1 MTFRTRH
8 VLAGGLA
15 ATGLL
20 ATAALPGVS
29 SPSAAGTAGPAPTA
43 TATPTPTPSPTVAWQ
58 PCTGAAAYDCAH
70 VRVPKDYSRPDAGTF
85 RLAVARLPARDQEH
99 RIGSLFVNFGGP
111 GGSGVQTLVS
121 NGTRLFQRLNQRFDI
136 VSFDPRG
143 VGQSTPAIDCRVN
156 QERSGPFGQPFGTPR
171 NLHPR
176 QLVAADEHYLQR
188 CRRLNPGVLPYVSTA
203 NVARDMDRLRQAV
216 GDRRLSYLGLSYGS
230 YLGAT
235 YGAMF
240 PDSYR
245 ALALEGP
252 VDPVQYAR
260 DPIAVMAATSAALER
275 AKGRFLQDC
284 AAHPGGCS
292 GFGHGEP
299 GAALDRLVDRLDD
312 RPLEVGARRLD
323 GDDVRVALATGLHSA
338 HTWGD
343 LGSALVAAQQGDGAP
358 LRLLAD
364 YYYGRLDDGSY
375 RPSLDAFFAITAA
388 DQRNPDGLRPY
399 LRAGRQSWHAFP
411 HGYWLSGYTT
421 HLWGAD
427 RVRAR
432 DVMRGPFTLPE
443 SSPTALVVGTTYD
456 PASPYEGA
464 QAMVRALGDARLLT
478 LVGDG
483 HGAYGGESACIDS
496 GVNRYLLSGALPP
509 AGTRCHPDK

>member
-1 MTFRTRH
+1 MTLRMTLRTRH

-20 ATAALPGVS
+20 ATAALPGVP
-29 SPSAAGTAGPAPTA
+29 SPSAAAGRAGPELTAAQPPTLG
-43 TATPTPTPSPTVAWQ
+43 WQ
-58 PCTGAAAYDCAH
+58 PCTDAEAYDCAH
-70 VRVPKDYSRPDAGTF
+70 LRVPKDYARPGAGNF

-111 GGSGVQTLVS
+111 GGTGVQTLLS
-121 NGTRLFQRLNQRFDI
+121 NGTRLFHRLNQRFDI

-143 VGQSTPAIDCRVN
+143 VGQSTPAIDCRVD

-171 NLHPR
+171 DLHPR
-176 QLVAADEHYLQR
+176 RMVAADRHYLQR
-188 CRRLNPGVLPYVSTA
+188 CRRLNPDVLPYVSTA

-275 AKGRFLQDC
+275 ATERFLRDC
-284 AAHPGGCS
+284 AAHPAGCS

-312 RPLEVGARRLD
+312 RPLTVGERRLD
-323 GDDVRVALATGLHSA
+323 GDDARVALATGLHSRD
-338 HTWGD
+338 TWGD
-343 LGSALVAAQQGDGAP
+343 LASALVAAQQGDGGA

-388 DQRNPDGLRPY
+388 DQRNLDGLRPY

-411 HGYWLSGYTT
+411 HGYWLSGYST
-421 HLWGAD
+421 HQWGAD
-427 RVRAR
+427 QVRAR
-432 DVMRGPFTLPE
+432 GVMRGPFTLPE
-443 SSPTALVVGTTYD
+443 SSPAALVVGTTYD

-464 QAMVRALGDARLLT
+464 QAMVPALGNARLLT

-483 HGAYGGESACIDS
+483 HGAYGGESACIDR

-509 AGTRCHPDK
+509 ADTRCHPDT